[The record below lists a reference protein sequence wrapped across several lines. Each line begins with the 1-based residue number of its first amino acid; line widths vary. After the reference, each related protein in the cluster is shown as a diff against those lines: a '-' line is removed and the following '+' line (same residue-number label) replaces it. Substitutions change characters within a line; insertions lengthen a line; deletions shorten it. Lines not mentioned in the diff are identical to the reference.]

1 MIYLREVVISVGIDI
16 GTSTTQLIFSRL
28 TIENRASAY
37 AVPRVEIVNKEVIYS
52 SEIYFTPLQ
61 SSTEIDAEAVSQIIR
76 NEYQKAGM
84 TPDQVTTGA
93 VIITGETARKQNANL
108 VLNRLSD
115 LAGDFVVAT
124 AGPDLESVLSGR
136 GAGADRLSEENR
148 NIVANLDIGGGTTN
162 ISVFRKGSLYA
173 VTCLDVGGRLVKV
186 ENGKITYIYTK
197 LKELAERNGILI
209 QVGESAEEAKLRK
222 ICKLMA
228 NQIKEALQLSKNVE
242 KNFILYTN
250 DGKGLPEDLKISAV
264 TFSGGVAGY
273 VYEPEEKDLF
283 RYGDVGVLLG
293 QEINRCGIL
302 DQVLCYKSD
311 ETIRATVV
319 GAGTHT
325 TEVSGSTIFYKKEK
339 LPMKNVPIL
348 RLADADEETPDLVS
362 QAILRQMPIY
372 QSEDKLDPIAI
383 SLTGSR
389 YSSFTSIQK
398 LADAIINATVSIQ
411 KKGIPLI
418 VMLESDVGK
427 ALGNAINI
435 KLRGKTDV
443 VCIDGIK
450 AQGGDYV
457 DLGEPVG
464 GGHVLPVVVKT
475 LIFNS

>member
-1 MIYLREVVISVGIDI
+1 MREVVISVGIDI